1 MKEWNTVALRF
12 LGQLMGTVSVY
23 AICRLDLFLRGIYGG
38 VRGGVD
44 DQVRIRQLHC
54 IRNGSRTTDI
64 KFRFTEAYYV
74 QSPLGPLLD
83 QTAPHLTITSGD

>member
-1 MKEWNTVALRF
+1 V
-12 LGQLMGTVSVY
+12 
-23 AICRLDLFLRGIYGG
+23 FLRGIYGG

-83 QTAPHLTITSGD
+83 QTAPDLTFTSCN

>member
-44 DQVRIRQLHC
+44 DQVRIRQFHC
-54 IRNGSRTTDI
+54 IRNGSRTADI
-64 KFRFTEAYYV
+64 KFRLPRPIR
-74 QSPLGPLLD
+74 SNPLL
-83 QTAPHLTITSGD
+83 APSSTKLRPT

>member
-12 LGQLMGTVSVY
+12 LGQLKGTVSVN

-44 DQVRIRQLHC
+44 DQVRIRRFHC

-64 KFRFTEAYYV
+64 KFRSTETYYV
-74 QSPLGPLLD
+74 QSPFGPFLD
-83 QTAPHLTITSGD
+83 QTAPDLTFTSCN

>member
-54 IRNGSRTTDI
+54 IRNGSGQLTSSSALPRPITCN
-64 KFRFTEAYYV
+64 
-74 QSPLGPLLD
+74 PLLALLD
-83 QTAPHLTITSGD
+83 QTAPDLTFTSCN